1 MGNLHLFVMQAHH
14 MATLL
19 APAPPAPAT
28 VPAPMTD
35 PTGTNAALENIAKWA
50 AGLGVGFLMLGM
62 VWQGLQYMMTHDLN
76 RSTQFK
82 LAAIGLVGG
91 FAIVVLAVNLAPE
104 FLNLIL
110 GV

>member
-1 MGNLHLFVMQAHH
+1 MFETHLLVTQVHQMTVLLD
-14 MATLL
+14 AT
-19 APAPPAPAT
+19 PPPT

-35 PTGTNAALENIAKWA
+35 PTGTNAAMVNIAKWG

-76 RSTQFK
+76 RSTQLK

-104 FLNLIL
+104 FLKLIL
-110 GV
+110 GTA